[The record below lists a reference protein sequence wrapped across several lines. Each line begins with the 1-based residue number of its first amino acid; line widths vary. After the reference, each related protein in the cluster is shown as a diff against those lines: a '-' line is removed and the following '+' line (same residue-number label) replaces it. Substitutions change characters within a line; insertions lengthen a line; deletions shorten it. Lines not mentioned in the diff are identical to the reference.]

1 MTRKAFRGAI
11 FHCLDNPAAAGHEA
25 GVEYLH
31 DGLLL
36 VNDGIVEATGDAEAV
51 LPTLSADVEV
61 VDLSGRLIVPGFVDC
76 HVHFPQTD
84 IIASYGEQ
92 LLDWLDKYAFPEEKR
107 FADVAHAR
115 SVAEFFADE
124 LLRNGTTTALVFAT
138 VHPQSVD
145 AMFKAA
151 QARKMRLVCG
161 KVLMDKNCPADLSD
175 TPQSGYDDSKSLI
188 RKWHGVDRL
197 GYAITPRFAV
207 TSSEQQLELAGA
219 LAAEYPDV
227 HVHSHLAENP
237 DEVELIARQFPWSRS
252 YCDVYD
258 RYGLLR
264 ERAVYAHCLYL
275 DETDRMLMADKKA
288 SIAFC
293 PTSNLFLGSGLFDL
307 AAARAAGIKVGLAT
321 DVGGGTSLN
330 PLRTIN
336 EAYKVLQLQDQSL
349 PAFEAIYLATL
360 GGARALRLDDRIGN
374 FLPGKEADFTV
385 LDSTTTSMTH
395 RRLATTEDVAE
406 KLFALMMLGDDRAV
420 AATYIMGGLAYQAG

>member
-11 FHCLDNPAAAGHEA
+11 FHCLDNPAVAGHDE

-36 VNDGIVEATGDAEAV
+36 VDDGRVEATGDAESL
-51 LPTLSADVEV
+51 LPELSAEVEV
-61 VDLSGRLIVPGFVDC
+61 VDLEGRLIVPGFVDC

-107 FADVAHAR
+107 FADEAHA
-115 SVAEFFADE
+115 SNVAEFFADE

-145 AMFKAA
+145 AMFRAA
-151 QARKMRLVCG
+151 QARNMRLVCG
-161 KVLMDKNCPADLSD
+161 KVLMDKNCPHDLAD
-175 TPQSGYDDSKSLI
+175 TPQSGYDDSKALI
-188 RKWHGVDRL
+188 QKWHGVDRL

-207 TSSEQQLELAGA
+207 TSTEEQLELAGA
-219 LAAEYPDV
+219 LATEYPEV

-237 DEVELIARQFPWSRS
+237 DEVELIEKLFPWSRS

-258 RYGLLR
+258 RFGLLR

-275 DETDRMLMADKKA
+275 DEQDRALMAEKRA

-360 GGARALRLDDRIGN
+360 GGARALRLDDKIGN
-374 FLPGKEADFTV
+374 FEPGKEADFTV
-385 LDSTTTSMTH
+385 LDSTTASLTR

-420 AATYIMGGLAYQAG
+420 VATYIMGGLAYQAS